1 MDKTKKIKLFI
12 GLFYIFAVSLFL
24 YFIFT
29 KFSFQ
34 EITSYEFIKNN
45 RNFFFELRQSNLF
58 LLGIIKIISRL
69 IIILSGIFPRKT
81 KIKSKPDQNILY
93 GNKLNNKLEK
103 LLGDILPIKKID
115 ETLEDCNLIF
125 DSNYLTNKEIINCV
139 DKLKNRN
146 KINFWFLS
154 SDYSYIIRASGMN
167 QKGNAIFL

>member
-1 MDKTKKIKLFI
+1 M
-12 GLFYIFAVSLFL
+12 
-24 YFIFT
+24 
-29 KFSFQ
+29 
-34 EITSYEFIKNN
+34 
-45 RNFFFELRQSNLF
+45 
-58 LLGIIKIISRL
+58 LGIIKIISRL
-69 IIILSGIFPRKT
+69 IIILSGIFTRKT

-103 LLGDILPIKKID
+103 LFGDILLKKKID